1 MLIVIPRISRITII
15 LCLTPDFRKLL
26 RGLAEKITTDLDSIC
41 KKLIFACENDISM
54 KTQSIDNYRLTSM
67 EEPSYEMLVQLMLE
81 AADDARQKKAEATAR
96 FFAKL
101 RKDAEKI
108 SVSW

>member
-54 KTQSIDNYRLTSM
+54 KTQSIDNYRL
-67 EEPSYEMLVQLMLE
+67 LVQLMRE